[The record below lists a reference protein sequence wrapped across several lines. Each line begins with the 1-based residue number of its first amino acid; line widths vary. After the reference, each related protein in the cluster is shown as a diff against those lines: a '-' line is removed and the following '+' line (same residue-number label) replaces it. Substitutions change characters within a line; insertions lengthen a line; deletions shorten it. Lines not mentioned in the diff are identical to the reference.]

1 MVSQAT
7 PAHTHFHAAAADSS
21 SSAGSYLD
29 ADFDE
34 AAAAEASNS
43 VQGVQCST
51 ETIEAALT
59 KAFHITGALVLASRA
74 WRISLQ
80 AAAHLAT
87 WLRRMQ
93 LWCLMRLPA
102 TLVLYS
108 PSPPLACLFCCR

>member
-43 VQGVQCST
+43 VQGVQCTT

-87 WLRRMQ
+87 WLKRMQ
-93 LWCLMRLPA
+93 LWCLVRLPA

-108 PSPPLACLFCCR
+108 PSLPLACLFCCR